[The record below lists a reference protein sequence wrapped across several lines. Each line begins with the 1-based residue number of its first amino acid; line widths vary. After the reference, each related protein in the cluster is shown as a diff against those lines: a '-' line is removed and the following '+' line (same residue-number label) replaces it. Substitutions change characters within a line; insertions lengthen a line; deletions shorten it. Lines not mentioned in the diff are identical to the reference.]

1 MIRNSILIL
10 QHLNVEHPGI
20 FRSFLQRDSFNIH
33 TIELDQGE
41 RIPNLRNYDALWVM
55 GGPMD
60 VWEKEKYPWLIDEIS
75 TIREAI
81 IDLTIPFMGI
91 CLGHQLLAS
100 AFGAE
105 VGPCGKAEVGILP
118 VKKTLAGSESPFL
131 LGLPNTME
139 TLQWHSAEVKT
150 IPNGFSVLA
159 ESENCSIQSLAL
171 EKKAFSVQYHQEI
184 TKATI
189 SDWSKV
195 PEYKKSLEDSLGKDA
210 VKKLEEDVLK
220 KIDNFNYCAEL
231 LYKNWKS
238 TVFAS

>member
-1 MIRNSILIL
+1 
-10 QHLNVEHPGI
+10 
-20 FRSFLQRDSFNIH
+20 
-33 TIELDQGE
+33 
-41 RIPNLRNYDALWVM
+41 
-55 GGPMD
+55 
-60 VWEKEKYPWLIDEIS
+60 
-75 TIREAI
+75 
-81 IDLTIPFMGI
+81 
-91 CLGHQLLAS
+91 
-100 AFGAE
+100 
-105 VGPCGKAEVGILP
+105 
-118 VKKTLAGSESPFL
+118 
-131 LGLPNTME
+131 LPNTME

-210 VKKLEEDVLK
+210 VKKLKEDVLK

>member
-81 IDLTIPFMGI
+81 IDLNIPFMGI

-118 VKKTLAGSESPFL
+118 VKKTLAGSESPFF

-171 EKKAFSVQYHQEI
+171 EKKLLAFNIIRRLQ
-184 TKATI
+184 
-189 SDWSKV
+189 
-195 PEYKKSLEDSLGKDA
+195 
-210 VKKLEEDVLK
+210 KLQFQIGAK
-220 KIDNFNYCAEL
+220 FPNI
-231 LYKNWKS
+231 KNH
-238 TVFAS
+238 